1 MSQNQLTLLDIISE
15 SDYRQR
21 QSKAIDLFNQSLKNN
36 PETTLALCNF
46 VVGDVLSNQSFS
58 PGFKLYCL
66 IEDRKS
72 VV

>member
-36 PETTLALCNF
+36 PEKIGRAH
-46 VVGDVLSNQSFS
+46 V
-58 PGFKLYCL
+58 
-66 IEDRKS
+66 
-72 VV
+72 